1 MQPATTNWRQRV
13 RDAANRAGLPRFW
26 RWWIGELAP
35 LLPAPSRALIQ
46 RRFARPVI
54 ELADGEAVFWRPEF
68 TNGAARLAIAEKVAL
83 TGDPAA
89 VLAAGRAAVAR
100 LAAHVSGGI
109 AAPRV
114 IVALNAQRVLRKELV
129 LPAAV
134 EENLAQALAYDLDRH
149 TPFRPEQLYFDAA
162 VIGRDAARKMLRVD
176 WVAALRTVVDGAV
189 KQVEEWGAV
198 PVAVVPGLPAA
209 IPTRLNL
216 LPHAARP
223 RPLQWRRWQVWAPL
237 AVVAIFA
244 LAAVIVPLAQK
255 REYAIALNLQ
265 NTAAGQ
271 QAQAADK
278 LRAQLEAM
286 QSDYNYI
293 LAKKY
298 AFPSAVRVLD
308 EVTRVLPDDT
318 WITQFELKTTSRAKE
333 TQRDLYLRGESANAG
348 KLIALLEDSK
358 LVEQAAPRSP
368 TTKIQGSTG
377 EIFDLSA
384 RLRALAPPTAQ
395 PLAAGATPTSAAPA
409 AAAAPVAAAAP
420 APVAAAPA
428 PVAAV
433 PAAAPAEASESE
445 TAPAP
450 DPEAERSARRARR
463 AALSPQSA
471 PAFGPSP
478 NAPFLP
484 PSAMPPGAP
493 APRTTPPPR
502 PAPAAT
508 VAPPATVASPA
519 SVPPPATAPQAAA
532 PPAPSTPANPDA
544 PPPAPA
550 PPNPGDNN

>member
-1 MQPATTNWRQRV
+1 MQPATRNWRQRV

-54 ELADGEAVFWRPEF
+54 ELADGEAIFWRPEF
-68 TNGAARLAIAEKVAL
+68 TNGAARLAIAERIAL
-83 TGDPAA
+83 TGDAAA
-89 VLAAGRAAVAR
+89 VVAAGRAAVAR
-100 LAAHVSGGI
+100 LAAQASGGI

-114 IVALNAQRVLRKELV
+114 IVALSARQILRKELV

-162 VIGRDAARKMLRVD
+162 VIGRDAARKTLRVD
-176 WVAALRTVVDGAV
+176 WVAALKTVVDGAV
-189 KQVEEWGAV
+189 KQIEEWGAV
-198 PVAVVPGLPAA
+198 PVAVIPGLPAA

-216 LPHAARP
+216 LPNAARP
-223 RPLQWRRWQVWAPL
+223 RPLQWKRWQVWAPA

-244 LAAVIVPLAQK
+244 LAAVVVPLAQK
-255 REYAIALNLQ
+255 REYAIALNLL
-265 NTAAGQ
+265 NTAAAQ

-278 LRAQLEAM
+278 LRTQLEAM
-286 QSDYNYI
+286 QSEYNYI

-298 AFPSAVRVLD
+298 AFPSAVHVLD

-318 WITQFELKTTSRAKE
+318 WITQFELKTSSRAKE

-384 RLRALAPPTAQ
+384 RLRALSPPAAQ
-395 PLAAGATPTSAAPA
+395 ALAAGTTPAP
-409 AAAAPVAAAAP
+409 PVASAAP
-420 APVAAAPA
+420 APVAAAPTI
-428 PVAAV
+428 
-433 PAAAPAEASESE
+433 APAEAAEPE
-445 TAPAP
+445 AAPPQEP
-450 DPEAERSARRARR
+450 DAERSARRARR
-463 AALSPQSA
+463 AALSQQAA
-471 PAFGPSP
+471 PAFGPLP
-478 NAPFLP
+478 NAPIFSQP
-484 PSAMPPGAP
+484 ATPSAPASRTAP
-493 APRTTPPPR
+493 APRSTPAATEAATVT
-502 PAPAAT
+502 PAPATGAT
-508 VAPPATVASPA
+508 PATGANPATVRPSVRAPQTA
-519 SVPPPATAPQAAA
+519 VPPLPPTPATPE
-532 PPAPSTPANPDA
+532 A

-550 PPNPGDNN
+550 APSPDDDG

>member
-54 ELADGEAVFWRPEF
+54 EFADGEAVFWRPEF

-149 TPFRPEQLYFDAA
+149 TPFRPEQLYFDVA
-162 VIGRDAARKMLRVD
+162 VIGRDAARKALRVD
-176 WVAALRTVVDGAV
+176 WVAALKTVVDGAV
-189 KQVEEWGAV
+189 KQIEEWGAV
-198 PVAVVPGLPAA
+198 PLAVVPGLPAA

-223 RPLQWRRWQVWAPL
+223 RPLQWRRWQMWAPL

-286 QSDYNYI
+286 QNDYNYI

-318 WITQFELKTTSRAKE
+318 WITQFELKTSSRGKE

-348 KLIALLEDSK
+348 KLIALLEDSR

-395 PLAAGATPTSAAPA
+395 PLAAGATPTSAAPV
-409 AAAAPVAAAAP
+409 AAAAPAPVAAPVAAAP

-428 PVAAV
+428 
-433 PAAAPAEASESE
+433 AAAPEASESE
-445 TAPAP
+445 SAPAP
-450 DPEAERSARRARR
+450 DAEAERSARRARR
-463 AALSPQSA
+463 AAMSPQAA
-471 PAFGPSP
+471 PAFGPLP

-484 PSAMPPGAP
+484 PSAMPPGTP
-493 APRTTPPPR
+493 APRITPR
-502 PAPAAT
+502 PAAPAT
-508 VAPPATVASPA
+508 VPLPATVTPPATV
-519 SVPPPATAPQAAA
+519 PPPAKAPQAAA
-532 PPAPSTPANPDA
+532 PPVPPTPANPDA

-550 PPNPGDNN
+550 PPNPGEDN

>member
-54 ELADGEAVFWRPEF
+54 ELADREAVFWRPEF
-68 TNGAARLAIAEKVAL
+68 MNGAARLAIAEKVAL

-149 TPFRPEQLYFDAA
+149 TPFRPEQLYFDVA
-162 VIGRDAARKMLRVD
+162 VIGRDAARKTLRVD
-176 WVAALRTVVDGAV
+176 WVAALKTVVDGAV

-255 REYAIALNLQ
+255 REYAIALDLQ
-265 NTAAGQ
+265 NTVAGQ

-318 WITQFELKTTSRAKE
+318 WITQFELKTSSRAKE

-348 KLIALLEDSK
+348 KLIALLEDSR

-395 PLAAGATPTSAAPA
+395 PLAAGATPTSAAP
-409 AAAAPVAAAAP
+409 VATAAP

-428 PVAAV
+428 PVAAAPA
-433 PAAAPAEASESE
+433 PAAPPEASESE
-445 TAPAP
+445 NAPAP

-463 AALSPQSA
+463 AAMSPQAA
-471 PAFGPSP
+471 PAFGPLP

-484 PSAMPPGAP
+484 PSAMPPGTP
-493 APRTTPPPR
+493 APRITPR
-502 PAPAAT
+502 PAAPATVPLPAT
-508 VAPPATVASPA
+508 VAPPATV
-519 SVPPPATAPQAAA
+519 PPPAKAPQAAA
-532 PPAPSTPANPDA
+532 PPAPPMPANPDA

-550 PPNPGDNN
+550 PPNPGDDN

>member
-1 MQPATTNWRQRV
+1 MQPATTIWRQRV

-26 RWWIGELAP
+26 RWWMGELAP

-83 TGDPAA
+83 TGDAAA

-100 LAAHVSGGI
+100 LAAHASGGI
-109 AAPRV
+109 AAPKV

-162 VIGRDAARKMLRVD
+162 VIGRDAARKTLRVD
-176 WVAALRTVVDGAV
+176 WVAALKTVVDGAV

-198 PVAVVPGLPAA
+198 PVAVVPGLPA

-216 LPHAARP
+216 LPDAARP

-255 REYAIALNLQ
+255 REYALGLSLQ
-265 NTAAGQ
+265 DTAAGQ

-298 AFPSAVRVLD
+298 TFPSAVHVLD

-318 WITQFELKTTSRAKE
+318 WLTQFELKTSSRAKE
-333 TQRDLYLRGESANAG
+333 TQRDLYLRGESGNAG

-384 RLRALAPPTAQ
+384 RLRALTLPAAQ
-395 PLAAGATPTSAAPA
+395 ALAAGATPTT
-409 AAAAPVAAAAP
+409 AAPVASAAS

-428 PVAAV
+428 PAPVAAASA
-433 PAAAPAEASESE
+433 PAPAEEAESE
-445 TAPAP
+445 NAPAQEP
-450 DPEAERSARRARR
+450 DAERSARRAARR
-463 AALSPQSA
+463 AALSQQAA
-471 PAFGPSP
+471 PGPFP
-478 NAPFLP
+478 NAPVLP
-484 PSAMPPGAP
+484 PSAIPAGAP
-493 APRTTPPPR
+493 APGAAPAPR
-502 PAPAAT
+502 PAPPAT
-508 VAPPATVASPA
+508 IAPPATV
-519 SVPPPATAPQAAA
+519 PPPAKAPRAAT
-532 PPAPSTPANPDA
+532 PPVPPMPVNPDA
-544 PPPAPA
+544 PPPAPV
-550 PPNPGDNN
+550 PPNPDDNN